1 MVESIDHIQKAYEN
15 WEKIAGIN
23 HNIDELL
30 VGVFT
35 QISLRQGCLVEDKA
49 KPINKV
55 RQGKT
60 NYG

>member
-1 MVESIDHIQKAYEN
+1 MVESIDHIQKADEN

-35 QISLRQGCLVEDKA
+35 QISLRQGCPVEDKA

-55 RQGKT
+55 R
-60 NYG
+60 